1 MAEMMLDH
9 MLHGQISKGI
19 LYKTK
24 EIIIALRTSYQQ
36 HVPLAIWNSQVETV
50 LGSSSD
56 IHANLQ
62 WWQHSRHH
70 ESPTTPSL
78 PLQAEEGGSPHPSP
92 DRISQRHRKLTEIG
106 EETESCWEN
115 CCLTCCHIFRTSSLE
130 GCRCGA
136 VRTPLTFHIT
146 SHLRSPQGDTE
157 ESDQVPINC

>member
-1 MAEMMLDH
+1 MAEMMLPH
-9 MLHGQISKGI
+9 MSHGQISKGI

-24 EIIIALRTSYQQ
+24 EIIIALRNSYQQ

-92 DRISQRHRKLTEIG
+92 DHISQRHHKL
-106 EETESCWEN
+106 SCWEN

-136 VRTPLTFHIT
+136 VRTSFTVHIT
-146 SHLRSPQGDTE
+146 LSHSRSPQEDTE